1 MVSVCKEHNKGA
13 SVWIGV
19 VWRPLNQ
26 MWTDVVTGKEA
37 VYRNFEVEFK
47 PSGMEELCVAAIS
60 VDSPQHNWDIE
71 TCSFELCTAC
81 QFNHPAP
88 MRLRGLCSES
98 LFDREYYIYDT
109 INSRPVFNGKHW
121 SRLAWTT
128 NETSGGPAWQLKLLT
143 DPQVQARMLSSSELE
158 YPVGIH
164 EFEVV
169 GDKCPGERQ
178 LLKLTSC
185 TLDQFTCGDG
195 TCVDLEQRCNLELD
209 CADYSDELNCDTLI
223 VPPGYE
229 IRLPPPKLNSATP
242 TPVLMDTEILM
253 VRNLNLLTS
262 RLVIDLSLTRTWLDS
277 RLVYKNLQKVKIL

>member
-1 MVSVCKEHNKGA
+1 MVVQCKEHNMGA

-26 MWTDVVTGKEA
+26 MWTDVATGKEA
-37 VYRNFEVEFK
+37 VYRNFEVEIK
-47 PSGMEELCVAAIS
+47 PSGQEELCVAAIS
-60 VDSPQHNWDIE
+60 LGSPQHNWDIE
-71 TCSFELCTAC
+71 SCSFELCTAC
-81 QFNHPAP
+81 QFNRPAP
-88 MRLRGLCSES
+88 MKLRGLCSKS

-121 SRLAWTT
+121 SRLAWTK
-128 NETSGGPAWQLKLLT
+128 NETSGGPGGWQLKLLT
-143 DPQVQARMLSSSELE
+143 DPQVQARMVSSSELE

-169 GDKCPGERQ
+169 GDKCPGGRQ

-209 CADYSDELNCDTLI
+209 CADHSDELDCDTLI
-223 VPPGYE
+223 VPSGYE
-229 IRLPPPKLNSATP
+229 KRLPPPKLNTATP
-242 TPVLMDTEILM
+242 TPVLMDIEILL

-262 RLVIDLSLTRTWLDS
+262 RLVVDITLTRTWLDS
-277 RLVYKNLQKVKIL
+277 RLRYKNLQKVKK